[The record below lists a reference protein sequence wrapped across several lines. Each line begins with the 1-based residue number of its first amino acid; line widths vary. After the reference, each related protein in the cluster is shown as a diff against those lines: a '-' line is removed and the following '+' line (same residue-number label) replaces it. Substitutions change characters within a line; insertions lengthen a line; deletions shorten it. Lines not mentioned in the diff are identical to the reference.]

1 VTVVGRRITVL
12 IAEDDRSVREALAA
26 LIGLESDLELVGA
39 AADTDQAIELA
50 VAVQPDV
57 AIVDVQMPGGGGAR
71 ASREI
76 GLNSPR
82 TKVIALSAADDR
94 ATVLEM
100 LEAGVVGYL
109 VKGDTIA
116 SILESIHNAASGQS
130 SLSAEVTGGVIG
142 ELVEELNARR
152 RRERGLELRRERVR
166 TAIERDDALD
176 IVLQPICALDGR
188 GVVGA
193 EALSRFRGRPK
204 RGPDRWFAEAGDVG
218 MRTELEL
225 RAVRKAL
232 ARLPELEPSLYLAVN
247 VSPVTVCSREF
258 QRLFSHEGSD
268 RIVSEITEHAPV
280 DDYKRL
286 NASLTAIRKR
296 GVRVAVDDA
305 GAGFASLRHILKLE
319 PEFIKLDIGLVAG
332 IAEDASQQAL
342 AAGLI
347 SFANKIDA
355 TIVAEGIERET
366 ELAALRDLGVE
377 YGQGYYLGRPAPELT
392 PAV

>member
-1 VTVVGRRITVL
+1 VTVVGKRITVL

-26 LIGLESDLELVGA
+26 LIRLEHDLELVGA
-39 AADTDQAIELA
+39 AADTDEAIELA
-50 VAVQPDV
+50 AAVQPDV

-76 GLNSPR
+76 RLNSPA

-100 LEAGVVGYL
+100 LEAGVVGYM
-109 VKGDTIA
+109 VKGDPIA

-130 SLSAEVTGGVIG
+130 SLSAGVTGGVIG

-152 RRERGLELRRERVR
+152 RRERAVELRRERVR
-166 TAIERDDALD
+166 AAIDRDDALD

-258 QRLFSHEGSD
+258 QRLLSHEGSD

-280 DDYKRL
+280 DDYRRL

-332 IAEDASQQAL
+332 IAEDSSQQAL

-347 SFANKIDA
+347 SFASKIDA

-392 PAV
+392 LAG

>member
-1 VTVVGRRITVL
+1 VTAVEPRITVL

-26 LIGLESDLELVGA
+26 LIRLESDLELVGA
-39 AADTDQAIELA
+39 AVDTDEAIELA
-50 VAVQPDV
+50 ATVRPDV

-76 GLNSPR
+76 RLHSPG

-94 ATVLEM
+94 ATVLDM
-100 LEAGVVGYL
+100 LEAGVVGYM
-109 VKGDTIA
+109 VKGDPIA
-116 SILESIHNAASGQS
+116 SILNSIHNAVSGQS
-130 SLSAEVTGGVIG
+130 SLSAEVTGDVID

-152 RRERGLELRRERVR
+152 RLERALELRRERVR
-166 TAIERDDALD
+166 AAIERDDALE
-176 IVLQPICALDGR
+176 IVLQPICALDGL

-204 RGPDRWFAEAGDVG
+204 RGPDRWFAEASDVG
-218 MRTELEL
+218 LRTELEL

-232 ARLPELEPSLYLAVN
+232 ARLPELEPSLYLSVN
-247 VSPVTVCSREF
+247 VSPATVCSREF
-258 QRLFSHEGSD
+258 QRLFAHEGSD

-332 IAEDASQQAL
+332 ISEDASQQAL

-377 YGQGYYLGRPAPELT
+377 YGQGYYLGRPSPELT
-392 PAV
+392 LAQ

>member
-1 VTVVGRRITVL
+1 MTVVGRRITVL

-26 LIGLESDLELVGA
+26 LIGLESYLELVGA
-39 AADTDQAIELA
+39 AVDTDQAIELA

-100 LEAGVVGYL
+100 HEAGVVGYL

-166 TAIERDDALD
+166 TAIEREDALD

>member
-1 VTVVGRRITVL
+1 MTVVGRRITVL

-392 PAV
+392 PAA